1 MSSDEGLRPETSLGE
16 KDRVRLINRIIGKR
30 YEILEFVG
38 EGPLLTAF
46 RARDQQLNR
55 IVTLKTLRS
64 DYQSRPELI
73 GSLRAGFSETI
84 SLSHSAIVRSYDVG
98 EDSELT
104 PLFQAE
110 EFVRGIDLRE
120 RIRRAAP
127 FQLTAATDIA
137 ITLAEAL
144 EYAHHRGIA
153 HGDLCPSN
161 VVIGSEGQVKLT
173 GFGVAP
179 SYAHIASEDSAIL
192 MRMAH
197 YAAPDLATSTL
208 STASADLYALAVI
221 LFEMLTGETP
231 FQGDNPVQIAL
242 RHAQETPPAPRTVNQ
257 AIPRALEGVILKGL
271 AKRPQDRYLNA
282 TALLEDLR
290 QIREALRFGRSLAW
304 SPLDGQEAPPVPSV
318 SEVVLPLP
326 TTRVMPTHAPA
337 APDAG
342 RRISQPVVPVAK
354 LSRGEHDS
362 EGKAEEA
369 PPPRRTGGILL
380 AINLTLFLALIGTVA
395 LVFNGIR
402 PFLSPANEVIVPEL
416 RGKTFTEAT
425 AIASERHFK
434 LVKLAEEF
442 LDDKPANTIYEQ
454 KEVPGT
460 KILEGKEVTVKV
472 SKGPEMVPI
481 PNVEEMTLDKAQKE
495 LEKVGLKVGEVTR
508 RFDPLTG
515 VGVVLEQ
522 LPRSDGVERRAR
534 GTKIDLTLSKG
545 PEPEPT
551 PPPTPEPQEATPAP
565 SSEPS
570 VLPDPADTQ
579 LRTFRVPYRTPK
591 DAQQHH
597 IVIQIEDSE
606 GTHSGYDSTHGPG
619 QNVSVEVSGTGR
631 PITIKLYDND
641 DLKAQSTPV
650 KGR

>member
-1 MSSDEGLRPETSLGE
+1 MSSEEGLRPETSSGE
-16 KDRVRLINRIIGKR
+16 KDRVRLINRFVGKR
-30 YEILEFVG
+30 YEVLEFVG
-38 EGPLLTAF
+38 EGPLLSAF
-46 RARDQQLNR
+46 RSRDQQLNR

-64 DYQSRPELI
+64 DYQNRPELVD
-73 GSLRAGFSETI
+73 SLRTGFAETI
-84 SLSHSAIVRSYDVG
+84 SLSHVAIARAYDVG
-98 EDSELT
+98 EDEELT
-104 PLFQAE
+104 ALYQAE

-127 FQLTAATDIA
+127 FQLTAAVDIA

-144 EYAHHRGIA
+144 EYAHHRGIP
-153 HGDLCPSN
+153 HGDLCPQN
-161 VVIGSEGQVKLT
+161 VLIGPDGQAKLT
-173 GFGVAP
+173 GFGIAP
-179 SYAHIASEDSAIL
+179 TYARIASEDSTIL
-192 MRMAH
+192 MRMAY
-197 YAAPDLATSTL
+197 YAAPDLVTST
-208 STASADLYALAVI
+208 SPSASADLYALAVI

-242 RHAQETPPAPRTVNQ
+242 RHAQEAPPAPRTVNQ
-257 AIPRALEGVILKGL
+257 AIPRALEGVVLKGL
-271 AKRPQDRYLNA
+271 AKRPQERYMSA
-282 TALLEDLR
+282 TAFLEDLR

-304 SPLDGQEAPPVPSV
+304 SPLDAQETVPVASATPTAPSTV
-318 SEVVLPLP
+318 
-326 TTRVMPTHAPA
+326 RVMPAPTA
-337 APDAG
+337 TAPEAG
-342 RRISQPVVPVAK
+342 RRVSQPVAPVPKAVNDE
-354 LSRGEHDS
+354 RDS
-362 EGKAEEA
+362 EEKT

-425 AIASERHFK
+425 AIANDRHFK

-442 LDDKPANTIYEQ
+442 LDDKPANVIFEQ
-454 KEVPGT
+454 KEQPGT

-472 SKGPEMVPI
+472 SSGPEMVPI

-495 LEKVGLKVGEVTR
+495 LDKIGLKVGEVTR

-515 VGVVLEQ
+515 IGVVLEQ

-545 PEPEPT
+545 PEPAPTPEPT
-551 PPPTPEPQEATPAP
+551 PPPTPEPKESATG
-565 SSEPS
+565 S
-570 VLPDPADTQ
+570 VDDPGNPADMQ
-579 LRTFRVPYRTPK
+579 QRTFRVPYKTPK

-597 IVIQIEDSE
+597 VVIQIEDAD

-619 QNVSVEVSGTGR
+619 QSISVEVSGIGR

-641 DLKAQSTPV
+641 DLKAQTLAV
-650 KGR
+650 KAK